1 MFCRGAAELIRAD
14 LCPTLLP
21 CHIYNSAT
29 LSSCPQVPE
38 MSSSSGKYKGQ
49 GSQFNHF
56 CSSESSVS
64 PSFQQGLVIVVVIVI
79 VVVVIVIVVAVIVV
93 VVVVIVVVEFSS
105 IIRP

>member
-38 MSSSSGKYKGQ
+38 MSSSSGADHETQ
-49 GSQFNHF
+49 ASTLAR
-56 CSSESSVS
+56 E
-64 PSFQQGLVIVVVIVI
+64 
-79 VVVVIVIVVAVIVV
+79 
-93 VVVVIVVVEFSS
+93 
-105 IIRP
+105 